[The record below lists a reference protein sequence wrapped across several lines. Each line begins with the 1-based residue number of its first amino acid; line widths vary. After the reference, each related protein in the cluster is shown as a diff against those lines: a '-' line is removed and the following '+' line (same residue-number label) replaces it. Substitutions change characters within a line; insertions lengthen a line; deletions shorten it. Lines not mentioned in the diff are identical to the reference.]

1 MDRPARR
8 TPSRRVLTAAA
19 VVGVLVALAVA
30 GLVRSAGTEG
40 PATDAERAQ
49 AVASSLRCPTC
60 QGLSV
65 ADSNSPLAKSM
76 RDIIDEQ
83 VAAGESRAEIQGYF
97 VDRYGDWVLLAPRA
111 EGGGWVVWAIPGAA
125 VLVGLLVVGSLVR
138 RRQPAAETEG
148 DLAGAEPGATQA
160 QARGPQALCWVA
172 VGGVLAASLGVLIAT
187 NLDVRGEGELAT
199 GNVAPL
205 GSGTAQQQPP
215 PEGAAQPQGESTEA
229 ESSIAAME
237 ELQAAVEADP
247 DDVPTRL
254 ALASAAFQGGR
265 LDVTRSQAEAALQR
279 DPRNV
284 DALMLRGLAA
294 ESKDD
299 AAATSALRSFLRL
312 APKDHPA
319 VPLVRGLLG
328 EDS

>member
-8 TPSRRVLTAAA
+8 TASRRVLTAAA

-30 GLVRSAGTEG
+30 GLVRSAGTDG
-40 PATDAERAQ
+40 PVTDGERAQ
-49 AVASSLRCPTC
+49 AVAASLRCPTC

-65 ADSNSPLAKSM
+65 ADSGSPLAKSM

-83 VAAGESRAEIQGYF
+83 VAAGKSSEEIKGYF

-111 EGGGWVVWAIPGAA
+111 EGGGWVVWAVPGAA
-125 VLVGLLVVGSLVR
+125 VLVGLLVVSSLVR
-138 RRQPAAETEG
+138 RRPDPDTGAADELEATG
-148 DLAGAEPGATQA
+148 PGATQA
-160 QARGPQALCWVA
+160 PGRGSQTLRWVA

-199 GNVAPL
+199 GNVTPL
-205 GSGTAQQQPP
+205 GASTAQQQTP
-215 PEGAAQPQGESTEA
+215 PEDAGQTQDQDA
-229 ESSIAAME
+229 ESAIAAME
-237 ELQAAVEADP
+237 ELQAAVEANP
-247 DDVPTRL
+247 DDVATRL

-265 LDVTRSQAEAALQR
+265 LDVTRTQAEAALDR
-279 DPRNV
+279 EPRNV

-294 ESKDD
+294 ESKKDTE
-299 AAATSALRSFLRL
+299 ATSALRSFLRL
-312 APKDHPA
+312 APEDHPA

-328 EDS
+328 EGS